1 MINKSAF
8 YQELDNRFSNL
19 NTIHCSELEV
29 ILDEYLN
36 PKLTMLLY
44 SDLRAELVDDLTP
57 ELNNKL
63 RD

>member
-1 MINKSAF
+1 MINKSTF

-36 PKLTMLLY
+36 SKLTMILY
-44 SDLRAELVDDLTP
+44 SDLRSELDDDLTS